1 MRRSL
6 VISLVAAVV
15 AALCMGLTTASAAP
29 SAGRDPDRLDA
40 TAPVVQAGEIA
51 TIAQQGIEVSGQR
64 QVGGVASSSTW
75 SSTRPRPTGFGA
87 EEST

>member
-29 SAGRDPDRLDA
+29 SAAGDSDRLDA
-40 TAPVVQAGEIA
+40 YTAMVQADEIA
-51 TIAQQGIEVSGQR
+51 TIAQ
-64 QVGGVASSSTW
+64 
-75 SSTRPRPTGFGA
+75 
-87 EEST
+87 